1 MSEPKETELRI
12 YCICGQKMRVQA
24 DMYGKP
30 GRCVACRQ
38 KIRIPNKDEIPQ
50 GVTEIYLKDHP
61 EYLRKKSTREKKET
75 PSDSSAEEIEQVLS
89 DFGSPYSLPLE
100 PLKFLQILISAEY
113 KAQKYLQSI
122 RHKKPLG
129 METKTDLLGILS
141 RIRRMR
147 ANLDDKIKMRLTE
160 ILEQSKQIE
169 QEIGKMVVSFRTGDI
184 DFAHYWKTVILLRI
198 RRERLACR
206 RKNLEG
212 WLSVVSPELAGGY
225 IDVDF
230 SELPEKVP
238 DIVFPLEEE
247 GETSVLAILIKG
259 LQEVISVRE
268 DVEHQ
273 LSEWKRV
280 IETGKVNPEAGE
292 RGLTECEA
300 RLKII
305 ISAISFYRERLEQL
319 VLDCDL
325 DLESIEKNI
334 NRIDKQKEAH
344 IIDTQTA
351 SRLEE
356 ELFQARLD
364 LSRTKDTARRA
375 ISANSHLDIPSLH
388 GTFVAR
394 IGPNRGAVE
403 IGTDSWIAWF
413 CSALLIM
420 LIMVP
425 MTQTQGLVSS
435 KTLMIMVTSLFISAI
450 LLALVGSI
458 PYRTWRGIGLTVL
471 WTAYVIFYTVSLNL
485 TWYSL
490 TPYGGVLRL
499 SPYGF
504 FSFGV
509 ISGYVVLALIG
520 VAVWVSLYKGDY
532 LWIAWIT
539 TIANIFLV
547 IAILSNFFGTVQGE
561 AALGAVGRMNYVPS
575 SGKYQVEVSIHN
587 RGIYSV
593 WLGNNLN
600 YVPAPVFVSV
610 FPEGNER
617 QLIDPYEVKTGEKA
631 SEPFQSVFNKEG
643 GKIGPGETMTLYYQL
658 PPGAYIVKLEGKGK
672 YYEAKQIRL
681 VLPEQKK
688 ENTTKNQNAGTK
700 SETENKTEGEDKGN
714 NEVNQTQKENKKFEE
729 IENID
734 KITSTPLKEGEFLI
748 FFHGFGNVH
757 DEAEGN
763 TTTPKFRITLRSPDD
778 KVLERFINLGEIIVD
793 DWVLAEFS
801 PQRETITLKYRE
813 EIYIAQRGKYYKL
826 KVESPL
832 PTSKIT
838 NSNDRIS
845 IKK

>member
-38 KIRIPNKDEIPQ
+38 KIRIPNKDELPE

-61 EYLRKKSTREKKET
+61 EYLRKKSTREKIET
-75 PSDSSAEEIEQVLS
+75 PGDSSPEEVEQVLS

-100 PLKFLQILISAEY
+100 PLEFLQILISAEY
-113 KAQKYLQSI
+113 KAQRYLQAI
-122 RHKKPLG
+122 RHKKPLSK
-129 METKTDLLGILS
+129 ETKTDLLGILS

-147 ANLDDKIKMRLTE
+147 ANLDDKIKMRLAE
-160 ILEQSKQIE
+160 ILEQLKQVE
-169 QEIGKMVVSFRTGDI
+169 QEIGKLVVSFRTGDI
-184 DFAHYWKTVILLRI
+184 DFAHYWKTVVLLRI
-198 RRERLACR
+198 RRERLARR

-238 DIVFPLEEE
+238 DIVFPLEED

-280 IETGKVNPEAGE
+280 IETGKVNSEAGE
-292 RGLTECEA
+292 RGLSECEA
-300 RLKII
+300 RLRII
-305 ISAISFYRERLEQL
+305 LSAISFYRERLEQL

-351 SRLEE
+351 RRLED

-375 ISANSHLDIPSLH
+375 ISANSHLDIPSLQ
-388 GTFVAR
+388 GTFIAR
-394 IGPNRGAVE
+394 IGPSRGAVE

-420 LIMVP
+420 LIMLP

-435 KTLMIMVTSLFISAI
+435 RVLMLMVASLFIAAI

-458 PYRTWRGIGLTVL
+458 PYRRWRSIGLTIL
-471 WTAYVIFYTVSLNL
+471 WTVYVISYTVFLNL

-490 TPYGGVLRL
+490 TPYGGILRL
-499 SPYGF
+499 SPYGY
-504 FSFGV
+504 FSFAV
-509 ISGYVVLALIG
+509 ISGYIVLALIG
-520 VAVWVSLYKGDY
+520 VAVWLSLYKVNY
-532 LWIAWIT
+532 IQIALIT
-539 TIANIFLV
+539 TIANIFLI
-547 IAILSNFFGTVQGE
+547 IAILSNFFGIFQGE
-561 AALGAVGRMNYVPS
+561 AVLGAAERMSYIPS
-575 SGKYQVEVSIHN
+575 SGKYQVEISILN
-587 RGIYSV
+587 RGMRSV
-593 WLGNNLN
+593 WLGDNLN
-600 YVPAPVFVSV
+600 YVPDPVFVTV
-610 FPEGNER
+610 FPEGNEE
-617 QLIDPYEVKTGEKA
+617 QLLDPYEVKTEGKN

-643 GKIGPGETMTLYYQL
+643 GEIGPGENMILYYQL
-658 PPGAYIVKLEGKGK
+658 SPGVYTVKLEGKGK
-672 YYEAKQIRL
+672 YYKERQIRL

-688 ENTTKNQNAGTK
+688 ESPPKTQDVETK
-700 SETENKTEGEDKGN
+700 SEAENKTGVEGN
-714 NEVNQTQKENKKFEE
+714 ALTAVNQTQEEHTKFEE
-729 IENID
+729 IDNGD
-734 KITSTPLKEGEFLI
+734 KITSIPLKEGEFLVY
-748 FFHGFGNVH
+748 FHGFGNIH
-757 DEAEGN
+757 DSTEGN
-763 TTTPKFRITLRSPDD
+763 ATIPKFRITLRSPDD
-778 KVLERFINLGEIIVD
+778 KVLERFINLGEKIVG
-793 DWVLAEFS
+793 DWILAEFS
-801 PQRETITLKYRE
+801 PQRETITLKCGE

-826 KVESPL
+826 
-832 PTSKIT
+832 
-838 NSNDRIS
+838 R
-845 IKK
+845 